1 MLSAED
7 HHSERAKVEKTMRG
21 TVVDDLQS
29 DDVEES
35 SEGVFSGN
43 ACRSSVKLSR
53 WGNKSFSTLLPSRF
67 YGPEPP
73 NDALTSPQ
81 NIPIN
86 GSSLLHVPVGFPHS
100 PLLLQTNGA
109 HGVRCYHGVVA
120 MTKATTWRT
129 GLARHISHCCAF

>member
-1 MLSAED
+1 LK
-7 HHSERAKVEKTMRG
+7 RASFGETIG
-21 TVVDDLQS
+21 GFVVDVLNNDDL
-29 DDVEES
+29 DVSPEV
-35 SEGVFSGN
+35 GLGGDV
-43 ACRSSVKLSR
+43 CRSSVKLSR

-73 NDALTSPQ
+73 NDALTSQQ

-86 GSSLLHVPVGFPHS
+86 GSSLLDVPAGLPHS
-100 PLLLQTNGA
+100 PSLLQTDGT

-129 GLARHISHCCAF
+129 GLARHISDCCAFQV